1 MDGRTDGWKIS
12 PFYRTLFPI
21 GAAAP
26 PQPNYDPK
34 NCIKQGK
41 GTADHM
47 MPLGNWLDYLFD
59 ANFDFAQN
67 PILFELRSQFF
78 SHTKKITRRHRYCLI
93 TY

>member
-1 MDGRTDGWKIS
+1 MDERTENLPILQDFVPYRGRCPATAQ
-12 PFYRTLFPI
+12 L
-21 GAAAP
+21 
-26 PQPNYDPK
+26 QPK
-34 NCIKQGK
+34 NCIKWGK
-41 GTADHM
+41 ASADHM